1 MVRRIALL
9 ALGVVLVAGLVAAAV
24 GRRAPAQAYTV
35 AQVRAGLAQHPAAWV
50 GRTVLVRGVA
60 VESSWVTGPT
70 SGEGHFCFGSS
81 RSQSCSL
88 AAPNGA
94 TVYLTLIDD
103 SVHPGP
109 MRHIFFYRQ
118 PEMAMMTI
126 DLTVQPV
133 TPNPLIALA
142 RRLPPLAR
150 FLPMQGLIPGG
161 VSHLYRIRLRSA
173 GSARCG
179 GPLPLTC
186 TDGVLVDAQ
195 P

>member
-9 ALGVVLVAGLVAAAV
+9 ALGVVLVAGLVVAAV

-35 AQVRAGLAQHPAAWV
+35 AQVRAGLAQHPAAWA
-50 GRTVLVRGVA
+50 GRTVLMRGVA

-70 SGEGHFCFGSS
+70 SGESLFCFGSS

-109 MRHIFFYRQ
+109 IRHIFFFRQ

-150 FLPMQGLIPGG
+150 FLPMQGLIPSG
-161 VSHLYRIRLRSA
+161 VSHLYRIHLRSA

>member
-35 AQVRAGLAQHPAAWV
+35 AQVRAGLAQHPAAWA
-50 GRTVLVRGVA
+50 GRTVLMRGVA

-70 SGEGHFCFGSS
+70 SGESHFCFGSS

-109 MRHIFFYRQ
+109 MRHIFFFRQ

-142 RRLPPLAR
+142 RLLPSLAH